1 MDNRTSHVIVAFH
14 GDGGGTEELTWG
26 QRDVWDLMRR
36 TGRTMNIGGTVPAAE
51 GETVERVAAVL
62 RLLMSRHQALRT
74 RLSLV
79 DGEPPRQVVST
90 GGEIA
95 LEVLDAAG
103 DPAEAAEQVRV
114 RYQTT
119 AFDPCTQWPVRMAVV
134 RAGGTPTHIVVMYY
148 HVVVDGFGINAIV
161 RDLANLDPAAGVATV
176 PVQGTGPLELARQQ
190 RTPAALRASAQSLR
204 YWHRQLL
211 RIPPAD
217 PPSADP
223 RAGGLPSGGGA
234 PGGVPGQPRFWEV
247 VCGSPATAL
256 AVRRVSAR
264 TRVASGP
271 VLLAAY
277 AVATAHLTGS
287 TTAVVQVIVSNRFR
301 PGFAE
306 AVGSLRQFG
315 LCVIDV
321 TGPFDAVVA
330 RAWSA
335 AIGAYKHGYYDP
347 VAHRELTAGRDLS
360 CYLNDRRAEDRDEGA
375 GPVPTE
381 DDVRAARDATTV
393 RWGVRED
400 TYDGAL
406 YLHVEDDANYSLWGD
421 THRFAPEAVERCAR
435 DVETVLVEA
444 ALDLVTVPA
453 APR

>member
-1 MDNRTSHVIVAFH
+1 MDNRTSHVVVAFH
-14 GDGGGTEELTWG
+14 GDGAGTEELTWG

-62 RLLMSRHQALRT
+62 RLLVGRHQALRT
-74 RLSLV
+74 RLSQV
-79 DGEPPRQVVST
+79 DGGPPRQVVSAA
-90 GGEIA
+90 GEIA
-95 LEVLDAAG
+95 LEVVDAAG
-103 DPAEAAEQVRV
+103 DPAEVAEQVRV

-119 AFDPCTQWPVRMAVV
+119 AFDPFTQWPVRMAVV

-161 RDLANLDPAAGVATV
+161 RDLANLDPATGRATA
-176 PVQGTGPLELARQQ
+176 PVEGTGPLELVREQ
-190 RTPAALRASAQSLR
+190 RTPAALRAGAQSLR

-211 RIPPAD
+211 RIPPA
-217 PPSADP
+217 PP
-223 RAGGLPSGGGA
+223 AGPPDAAGL
-234 PGGVPGQPRFWEV
+234 GQPRFWEV

-277 AVATAHLTGS
+277 AVATARLTG
-287 TTAVVQVIVSNRFR
+287 TATAVVQVIVSNRFR

-321 TGPFDAVVA
+321 TGPFDAVVG

-347 VAHRELTAGRDLS
+347 VAHQELTAGHDLS
-360 CYLNDRRAEDRDEGA
+360 CYLNDRRAEDRDEGTR
-375 GPVPTE
+375 PVPAE
-381 DDVRAARDATTV
+381 DDVRAALAATTV

-421 THRFAPEAVERCAR
+421 THRYTPDAIERCAR

-444 ALDLVTVPA
+444 ALELLTAP